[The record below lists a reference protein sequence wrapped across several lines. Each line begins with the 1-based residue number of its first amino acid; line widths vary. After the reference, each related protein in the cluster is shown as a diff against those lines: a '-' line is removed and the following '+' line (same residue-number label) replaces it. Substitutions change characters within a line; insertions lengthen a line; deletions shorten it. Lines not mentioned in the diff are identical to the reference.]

1 MGMKDEQKNK
11 VRNRCTRTVTLASNF
26 ESERRV
32 TWTRIRL
39 MITSSK
45 LIFSSW
51 TYFLKFMLVLRL
63 QALFCRFF
71 MVRSPLTKVH
81 LLLLVI
87 AGDIWH

>member
-11 VRNRCTRTVTLASNF
+11 VRNRCTRTLTLASNF

-39 MITSSK
+39 MITSSTK

-63 QALFCRFF
+63 QALICRFYGAL
-71 MVRSPLTKVH
+71 SSYQSASTTS
-81 LLLLVI
+81 
-87 AGDIWH
+87 GNCW

>member
-11 VRNRCTRTVTLASNF
+11 VRNRCTRTLTLASNF

-39 MITSSK
+39 MITSSTK

-63 QALFCRFF
+63 KALFCRFYGAL
-71 MVRSPLTKVH
+71 SSYHSTST
-81 LLLLVI
+81 
-87 AGDIWH
+87 ASGYCW